1 MNIDEVDE
9 KIKELKEVI
18 DDLIIENKEL
28 KDVVAELK
36 CDNEN
41 LSNEV
46 DALEHLKF
54 DKEEIAVEAFN
65 SSWESRS
72 SGITQ
77 LKAWLNYKI
86 EAKL

>member
-18 DDLIIENKEL
+18 DDLIIENIEL
-28 KDVVAELK
+28 KDVVAELE

-65 SSWESRS
+65 SAWESRS

-77 LKAWLNYKI
+77 LKAWLNHKI